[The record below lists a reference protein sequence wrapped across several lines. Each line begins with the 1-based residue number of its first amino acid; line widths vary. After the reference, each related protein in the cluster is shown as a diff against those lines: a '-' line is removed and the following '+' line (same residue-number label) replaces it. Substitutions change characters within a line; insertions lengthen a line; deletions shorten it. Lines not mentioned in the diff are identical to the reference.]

1 MRENEKEIVR
11 KAGKKLLKLIA
22 LIVIYIFLNAFIN
35 TFLPSILRETSID
48 FERIYMNYQSYINV
62 IIALAVGYLIIKSFT
77 SFIYWNLRIKYDHPT
92 AQAVKNVFK
101 ILGIGV
107 LISTIAGSI
116 SGGTAGVALGGF
128 IGMVIGFATQK
139 ILGQAIA
146 GLFILI
152 TRPFKISDLISI
164 GGDEGIVE
172 DVSIMFTIIKKSD
185 GTTVLIPNNTLIG
198 GKIYIK
204 RRAAETK

>member
-1 MRENEKEIVR
+1 MGEDEKEIVR
-11 KAGKKLLKLIA
+11 RAGKKLLKLIV

-35 TFLPSILRETSID
+35 TSLPNILREISID
-48 FERIYMNYQSYINV
+48 FESTYMNYQPYINV
-62 IIALAVGYLIIKSFT
+62 IVALAVGYLIIKSFT
-77 SFIYWNLRIKYDHPT
+77 NFVYWNLRIKYDHPT

-101 ILGIGV
+101 MLGIGV
-107 LISTIAGSI
+107 LISTIAGSV

-204 RRAAETK
+204 SRATEIK

>member
-1 MRENEKEIVR
+1 MEEKEIVK
-11 KAGKKLLKLIA
+11 KAGKKLLKIIVLI
-22 LIVIYIFLNAFIN
+22 IIYIVLNVIINASLPDILKGINVDFI
-35 TFLPSILRETSID
+35 ETY
-48 FERIYMNYQSYINV
+48 RNYQPYINV
-62 IIALAVGYLIIKSFT
+62 IVALGVGYLIIKFFT
-77 SFIYWNLRIKYDHPT
+77 EFIYWNLRIKYDHPT

-101 ILGIGV
+101 MLGIGV
-107 LISTIAGSI
+107 LISTIAGSL
-116 SGGTAGVALGGF
+116 SGGVAGVALGGF
-128 IGMVIGFATQK
+128 IGMVVGFATQK

-152 TRPFKISDLISI
+152 TRPFKIGDLINV

-185 GTTVLIPNNTLIG
+185 ETTVLIPNSTLIG

-204 RRAAETK
+204 KAMKKDFKI